1 MYHAATSR
9 GAETSSSNA
18 PCASNMEGEWNMLT
32 GAYDGVYM

>member
-1 MYHAATSR
+1 MYHVATSR
-9 GAETSSSNA
+9 GAETSSRNA